1 MHIII
6 DRDAVCAADDMSHH
20 REEFTVP
27 DGITIASLFEYLEF
41 KYIPVIA
48 GNNVVWALHHNDIE
62 VGTYFTQNRS
72 FINGNVLLSSIISN
86 SERGNEFY
94 LRYYSSP
101 DRYRKHFIQRYSHRL
116 KTIQ

>member
-6 DRDAVCAADDMSHH
+6 DRDAVCAADDMNHH
-20 REEFTVP
+20 CEEFTVP
-27 DGITIASLFEYLEF
+27 DDITIASLFEYLEF

-48 GNNVVWALHHNDIE
+48 GNNVVWALHHHDIE

-72 FINGNVLLSSIISN
+72 FINGNILLSAIISN

-101 DRYRKHFIQRYSHRL
+101 DRYRKHFI
-116 KTIQ
+116 

>member
-6 DRDAVCAADDMSHH
+6 DRDAVCAADDMNHH
-20 REEFTVP
+20 CEEFTVP
-27 DGITIASLFEYLEF
+27 DDITIASLFEYLEF

-101 DRYRKHFIQRYSHRL
+101 DRYRKHFI
-116 KTIQ
+116 

>member
-48 GNNVVWALHHNDIE
+48 GNNVVWALHHHDIE
-62 VGTYFTQNRS
+62 VGTYFTKNRS
-72 FINGNVLLSSIISN
+72 FINGNVLLSSIIKN

-101 DRYRKHFIQRYSHRL
+101 DRYRKHFISRYSHQL
-116 KTIQ
+116 ETF

>member
-6 DRDAVCAADDMSHH
+6 DRDAVCAADDMNHH
-20 REEFTVP
+20 CEEFTVP
-27 DGITIASLFEYLEF
+27 DDITIASLFEYLEF

-62 VGTYFTQNRS
+62 VGTYFTKNRS
-72 FINGNVLLSSIISN
+72 FINGNVLLSSIIKN

-101 DRYRKHFIQRYSHRL
+101 DRYRKHFI
-116 KTIQ
+116 

>member
-1 MHIII
+1 MRIII

-20 REEFTVP
+20 REEYTVP
-27 DGITIASLFEYLEF
+27 DDITITGLFEYLEF

-48 GNNVVWALHHNDIE
+48 GNNVVWALHHHNIE

-72 FINGNVLLSSIISN
+72 FINGNVPLSSIISD

-101 DRYRKHFIQRYSHRL
+101 DKYRKHFI
-116 KTIQ
+116 